1 MIKKVYTFKVDGI
14 QAVPIT
20 VECEVTKGV
29 GVHLVGLADQ
39 AVKESLLRTATALQA
54 NGYSIPGK
62 KVIINIAPADLMK
75 TGTAYDL
82 PIALAILAAS
92 EQEKLP
98 DLENYIIAGELGLD
112 GSVRDI
118 PGWYQAAACANDAGR
133 MCILP
138 AGSASL
144 AARAFQGEGTVYGAR
159 TLRDAIDILNGE
171 APDWTALDDAE
182 NSKEFE
188 KEAIKDK
195 RNWWNTIKG
204 HESEKRALEIAAA
217 GGHPILMIGVP
228 GSEKGTLARALRDIL
243 PPMDPDE
250 MMDVQRIYSAAD
262 RQLTPGIRPFR
273 EVSHIVSLPALL
285 GGGHGNTITPGEI
298 SLAHAGI
305 LHIQDFNSM
314 PKSVAEMLRGPVEDK
329 KIVLSRLKSKIE
341 FPADF
346 FPVFS
351 SLPCPCG
358 WYGEG
363 ERCTCTPGQRAA
375 FLARLSGPVAD
386 RLTVQI
392 WVHPERPGAQ
402 AGEPSE
408 TVAARVAAARS
419 IQYARQGKL
428 NDELTGTEAK
438 KVTLSEDPEERRTQ
452 VELLEKLTVRL
463 GLSVRAYSRILRLAR
478 TIADLAGSESVA
490 PAHLAEASS
499 YRFLDRRMEI

>member
-1 MIKKVYTFKVDGI
+1 MFKKVYTFKVDGI
-14 QAVPIT
+14 QAVPVT
-20 VECEVTKGV
+20 VECEITKGV
-29 GVHLVGLADQ
+29 GVHLVGLADS
-39 AVKESLLRTATALQA
+39 AIKESLIRTATALQA
-54 NGYSIPGK
+54 NGYTIPGK
-62 KVIINIAPADLMK
+62 KVIINIAPADLVK
-75 TGTAYDL
+75 TGTGYDL

-92 EQEKLP
+92 EQEELP

-138 AGSASL
+138 CGSASL

-159 TLRDAIDILNGE
+159 TLRDAIVILNGD

-195 RNWWNTIKG
+195 RNWWNTIMG

-243 PPMDPDE
+243 PAMDPDE
-250 MMDVQRIYSAAD
+250 VMDVQRIYSAAD

-273 EVSHIVSLPALL
+273 EVSHIVSLPTLL
-285 GGGHGNTITPGEI
+285 GGGHGNTITPGEV

-305 LHIQDFNSM
+305 LHISDFNSM
-314 PKSVAEMLRGPVEDK
+314 PKSVAETLRGPVEDK

-375 FLARLSGPVAD
+375 FLARLSGPVVD
-386 RLTVQI
+386 RLTMQV
-392 WVHPERPGAQ
+392 WVHPETPGAQ
-402 AGEPSE
+402 VGEPSE
-408 TVAARVAAARS
+408 TVAARVRAARS
-419 IQYARQGKL
+419 IQYKRQGKL
-428 NDELTGTEAK
+428 NDELTAAETETY
-438 KVTLSEDPEERRTQ
+438 TLSQNPNERKQ
-452 VELLEKLTVRL
+452 QEELLEKLTVRL
-463 GLSVRAYSRILRLAR
+463 GLSARAYSRILRLAR
-478 TIADLAGSESVA
+478 TIADLAGNESVA

-499 YRFLDRRMEI
+499 YRFLDRRTEI